1 MNVNGN
7 TGSLASS
14 ISSRTEKDRTELRQ
28 IGRELQSAED
38 TYRAKLKNGSEAQ
51 IAEAQM
57 DYEKAAQKL
66 KARVEMQSAINR
78 LINSIIEKIGQIGR

>member
-1 MNVNGN
+1 MNVNSN

-14 ISSRTEKDRTELRQ
+14 ISSRTEKDRNELRQ
-28 IGRELQSAED
+28 IGRELLSAED
-38 TYRAKLKNGSEAQ
+38 AYRGKLRNGSEAQ